1 MICKL
6 ATGCLILTGLYSDAQ
21 LYGAKHALADTGQ
34 RRVADYL
41 QDGWSIQAAAA
52 YPHPSLILQK
62 SGEAVWCVLRDDQ
75 LITIKGVPQILTASC
90 TTIR

>member
-1 MICKL
+1 MLRIAMVVL
-6 ATGCLILTGLYSDAQ
+6 LLSGLYSDAQ
-21 LYGAKHALADTGQ
+21 LYGAKRALADTGQ
-34 RRVADYL
+34 RRVTDYL
-41 QDGWSIQAAAA
+41 QDGWEIKAAAA